1 MRVRASPGDSAPVVV
16 EWEGEV
22 PVTTVS
28 PTAATHTPLAMALAQ
43 VAFVKWALG
52 DRVPPAVAAAGR
64 ELMAM
69 LTMGE
74 PWPPK

>member
-1 MRVRASPGDSAPVVV
+1 MVV

-28 PTAATHTPLAMALAQ
+28 PTATHTPLALAQ

-52 DRVPPAVAAAGR
+52 DRVDVPTPPAVAAAGR

-69 LTMGE
+69 LTMGD